1 MCWGVVKTGRKFVK
15 RHSKSLTLPPN
26 LPSFPVECCIDIA
39 IMKSFEEWKPF
50 IVMIAVN
57 FSFAIVNILLK
68 KVLDQGMNHLV
79 LVTYRLSISTMFLA
93 PIGYYMERNSRPK
106 LTLRIL
112 CYLFF
117 SAIIGAS
124 ITQYFFLLGIQYTS
138 ATFACAFVNMVP
150 VITFLMAL
158 PLGLETVNL
167 KCNGGRAKLLGTVVC
182 VGGATLLTLYRG
194 MPLFDHSHSQS
205 ATQIMG
211 HAVKLSSAKK
221 TQRWTIGSVALVIG
235 VLFWSSW
242 FLLQSPIGKRYPCQY
257 SSTAIMSFF
266 GAIQSAILSLST
278 NRNLSAWVLKGKMEI
293 ITVLYAGMIGSGLCY
308 VGMSWCVK
316 KRGPVLTA
324 AFSPLIQILAAMF
337 DIPILHEQLHLGS
350 LLGSIVVIIGLY
362 ILLWGK
368 NDELKTCVSKLAQ
381 ESEEVK
387 EQDQSQM
394 QVIAVSCDSR

>member
-1 MCWGVVKTGRKFVK
+1 
-15 RHSKSLTLPPN
+15 
-26 LPSFPVECCIDIA
+26 
-39 IMKSFEEWKPF
+39 MKSFEEWKPF

-79 LVTYRLSISTMFLA
+79 LVTYRLSISAMFLA
-93 PIGYYMERNSRPK
+93 PIGYFMERNSRPK

-167 KCNGGRAKLLGTVVC
+167 KCNSGRAKILGTVVC

-205 ATQIMG
+205 VTQIMG

-221 TQRWTIGSVALVIG
+221 TQRWTVGSVALVMG

-368 NDELKTCVSKLAQ
+368 NKEMKTCVSKLAQ
-381 ESEEVK
+381 DSHEEVK
-387 EQDQSQM
+387 EQDQSQL
-394 QVIAVSCDSR
+394 QVIAVSSCDSR